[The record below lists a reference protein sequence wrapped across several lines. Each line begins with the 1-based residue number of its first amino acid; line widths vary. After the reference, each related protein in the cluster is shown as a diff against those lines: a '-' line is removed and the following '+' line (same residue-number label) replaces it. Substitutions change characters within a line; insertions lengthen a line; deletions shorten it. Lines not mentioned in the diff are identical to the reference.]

1 MRLTESARQTIRQ
14 TTHEVFGEE
23 AHVSLFGSRTD
34 DSQRGGDIDLLV
46 ELPDLDSD
54 HRRKGLTLAALLQQR
69 LGDQP
74 IDVLVIDPSTPLAPI
89 HRNARATGI
98 PL

>member
-1 MRLTESARQTIRQ
+1 MRLSQSAQQTIRQ
-14 TTHEVFGEE
+14 TTREVFGQE
-23 AHVSLFGSRTD
+23 ARVSLFGSRTD
-34 DSQRGGDIDLLV
+34 DSQRGGDLDLLV
-46 ELPDLDSD
+46 ELPAVDPEQ
-54 HRRKGLTLAALLQQR
+54 RRKSLTLAALLLQR

-74 IDVLVIDPSTPLAPI
+74 IDIVVIDPTTRLQAI